1 MYTIIPFRY
10 VDASNFKQCDEIVL
24 EGELTQAE
32 IDSVGAKLIDEHL
45 FIPADLHLGI
55 PELQNRMDGFPTADD
70 HVFHELK
77 LRDLRVQAKKPGG
90 GVFIDKDD
98 LVAAFH
104 RIRPIVY
111 TNNF

>member
-1 MYTIIPFRY
+1 M
-10 VDASNFKQCDEIVL
+10 
-24 EGELTQAE
+24 
-32 IDSVGAKLIDEHL
+32 

-90 GVFIDKDD
+90 GAFIDKDD

-104 RIRPIVY
+104 RIRPIDGWDLAAATVRLGLV
-111 TNNF
+111 TR